1 VKAVK
6 SHDARNAVLAL
17 LAGKPVPVEKTRIFG
32 CSTKWAEKQADAR
45 KSLARWDAEPV
56 TLEPIDVAG
65 VAKLVKDSGPKLT
78 VINVWATW
86 CGPCVAELP
95 EFVTMTGCTGA
106 ARSGS

>member
-1 VKAVK
+1 VGSKALD
-6 SHDARNAVLAL
+6 SWEDDARAQIRTTASATSVVL
-17 LAGKPVPVEKTRIFG
+17 VMM
-32 CSTKWAEKQADAR
+32 Q
-45 KSLARWDAEPV
+45 
-56 TLEPIDVAG
+56 
-65 VAKLVKDSGPKLT
+65 LVKDSGPKLT